1 MAKKLQAIRGMNDI
15 LPNETP
21 HWQHLE
27 SILQNLMAS
36 YGYQEVRSPILESTE
51 LFVRTIGEVTDIVS
65 KEMYTFEDRNG
76 DSLTLRPEGTASCVR
91 LGLEH
96 GLLHNQTQRLWYM
109 GPMFRHERPQK
120 GRYRQFH
127 QFGIEVFGLP
137 GPDIDIEVLLLAAR
151 LWRLLGIEN
160 KVRLEINTLGTSA
173 CRARYREALVAY
185 LQDNISQLDEDSQ
198 KRLTTNPL
206 RILDSKNPALKDLI
220 LGAPKLLDY
229 LDDNA
234 REHFSR
240 LKAMLDGLGIKYIV
254 NPNLVRGLDY
264 YCHTVF
270 EWVTD
275 ELGAQGAICAG
286 GHYDN
291 LVAELG
297 GQSTPAIGFAIG
309 LERLLALVSEN
320 WKLEAAPHVY
330 LLMLGEDAE
339 VSGFELAEELRDA
352 IPTLRL
358 LTNCNGGDF
367 AKQMKRADKSGA
379 KLALVLDKATVV
391 VKYLRQ
397 NKPEETLKRADLVNF
412 LNEEC
417 LA

>member
-1 MAKKLQAIRGMNDI
+1 
-15 LPNETP
+15 
-21 HWQHLE
+21 
-27 SILQNLMAS
+27 
-36 YGYQEVRSPILESTE
+36 
-51 LFVRTIGEVTDIVS
+51 
-65 KEMYTFEDRNG
+65 
-76 DSLTLRPEGTASCVR
+76 
-91 LGLEH
+91 
-96 GLLHNQTQRLWYM
+96 
-109 GPMFRHERPQK
+109 
-120 GRYRQFH
+120 
-127 QFGIEVFGLP
+127 
-137 GPDIDIEVLLLAAR
+137 
-151 LWRLLGIEN
+151 
-160 KVRLEINTLGTSA
+160 
-173 CRARYREALVAY
+173 
-185 LQDNISQLDEDSQ
+185 
-198 KRLTTNPL
+198 
-206 RILDSKNPALKDLI
+206 
-220 LGAPKLLDY
+220 
-229 LDDNA
+229 
-234 REHFSR
+234 
-240 LKAMLDGLGIKYIV
+240 LGIKYIV